1 MSLVQFEGIRK
12 ENLKEN
18 KGNQDLGY
26 SPISVRELLKRYINF
41 ESSFS
46 SEWMP
51 WLPKATNSTAR
62 YLIKVADNKNGDK
75 SNKILKDSRSK
86 TYIGCKNKYKWQ
98 CWKYRI

>member
-1 MSLVQFEGIRK
+1 MMSLVQFEGIRK

-46 SEWMP
+46 SE
-51 WLPKATNSTAR
+51 
-62 YLIKVADNKNGDK
+62 
-75 SNKILKDSRSK
+75 
-86 TYIGCKNKYKWQ
+86 
-98 CWKYRI
+98 